1 MTANHHHDR
10 LKTNLS
16 SLVLRVLIEYEKE
29 MSGLTERQK
38 LVLALVVRDYIDS
51 AEPIS
56 SGSLVKNYQ
65 LDFSSA
71 TVRNEMA
78 VLEGRGYLSQPYTSA
93 GRVPTAHGYRYYV
106 QQLMGTVELPA
117 HIKEMIRHQFYQARH
132 DVDDWLS
139 LSASVL
145 AQHSHVAAIVTP
157 LHTEKAKLKY
167 IALLSTRGRQVL
179 LVIILNSGEVHQQ
192 TLVLDDT
199 LSQDRLN
206 GIASQ
211 FNQLASGKDA
221 KMLEE
226 LRETIDSGPALEI
239 FEVVLQVLSG
249 TEVVLSGDLY
259 RDGLANMLSEPEFLE
274 PEKAKHTLELFED
287 RGLLDDLLSR
297 TVFERNAS
305 GVHVIIGGEGTWDQL
320 GDCSVIIARYGTRE
334 QGMGAVGILGPLRM
348 AYSRGVSTVRFVSDL
363 MSELISGSMIT

>member
-1 MTANHHHDR
+1 
-10 LKTNLS
+10 
-16 SLVLRVLIEYEKE
+16 

-38 LVLALVVRDYIDS
+38 LVLALLVRDHIDT
-51 AEPIS
+51 AEPVS
-56 SGSLVKNYQ
+56 SRRLVENYQ
-65 LDFSSA
+65 LDISSA

-78 VLEGRGYLSQPYTSA
+78 VLEGGGYLSQPYTSA
-93 GRVPTAHGYRYYV
+93 GRVPTPQGYRYYV

-117 HIKEMIRHQFYQARH
+117 HIQEMIRHQFYQARH

-157 LHTEKAKLKY
+157 LHTEKAKLKH

-192 TLVLDDT
+192 TLVLDET
-199 LSQDRLN
+199 LSQIRL
-206 GIASQ
+206 GEIAAQ
-211 FNQLASGKDA
+211 INQLASGKDA
-221 KMLEE
+221 KMMEE
-226 LRETIDSGPALEI
+226 IEEDIESGPTAE
-239 FEVVLQVLSG
+239 FFDAVYQVISG
-249 TEVVLSGDLY
+249 TEVVSSGDLY
-259 RDGLANMLSEPEFLE
+259 RDGLANMLSVPEFSE

-297 TVFERNAS
+297 TVFERNAA
-305 GVHVIIGGEGTWDQL
+305 GVHVIIGGEDTWEQL
-320 GDCSVIIARYGTRE
+320 GDCTVIIARYGTRE

-348 AYSRGVSTVRFVSDL
+348 AYSRGVSTVRFISDL
-363 MSELISGSMIT
+363 MSELISESMIT

>member
-1 MTANHHHDR
+1 
-10 LKTNLS
+10 
-16 SLVLRVLIEYEKE
+16 

-38 LVLALVVRDYIDS
+38 LVLALLVRDYIDT

-56 SGSLVKNYQ
+56 SGRLVRNYQ
-65 LDFSSA
+65 LEFSSA

-78 VLEGRGYLSQPYTSA
+78 VLEGLDYLSQPYTSA
-93 GRVPTAHGYRYYV
+93 GRVPTTHGYRYYV

-117 HIKEMIRHQFYQARH
+117 HVKEMIRHQFYQARH

-157 LHTEKAKLKY
+157 LHTEKAKLKH

-179 LVIILNSGEVHQQ
+179 LVIILSSGEVHQQ
-192 TLVLDDT
+192 TLVLDEN
-199 LSQDRLN
+199 LSQERLDE
-206 GIASQ
+206 IADQ
-211 FNQLASGKDA
+211 INHLTTGKNA
-221 KMLEE
+221 KMMEE
-226 LRETIDSGPALEI
+226 LREAIDSGPATEI
-239 FEVVLQVLSG
+239 FEVVYQVLSG
-249 TEVVLSGDLY
+249 TEVLSSGDLY
-259 RDGLANMLSEPEFLE
+259 RDGISNMLSEPEFFE

-297 TVFERNAS
+297 TVFERNAA
-305 GVHVIIGGEGTWDQL
+305 GVHVIIGGEDTWEQL

-334 QGMGAVGILGPLRM
+334 QGMGAVGVLGPLRM

-363 MSELISGSMIT
+363 MSELISESMIA

>member
-1 MTANHHHDR
+1 
-10 LKTNLS
+10 
-16 SLVLRVLIEYEKE
+16 

-38 LVLALVVRDYIDS
+38 LVLALLVRDHIDT

-56 SGSLVKNYQ
+56 SGRLVKNYQ

-78 VLEGRGYLSQPYTSA
+78 VLEGSGYLSQPYTSA
-93 GRVPTAHGYRYYV
+93 GRIPTPQGYRYYV
-106 QQLMGTVELPA
+106 RQLMGAAELPA
-117 HIKEMIRHQFYQARH
+117 HIQEMIRHQFYQARH

-157 LHTEKAKLKY
+157 LHTEKAKLKH

-192 TLVLDDT
+192 TLVLDET
-199 LSQDRLN
+199 LSQVRLN
-206 GIASQ
+206 GIAAQ
-211 FNQLASGKDA
+211 INQLVSGKDA
-221 KMLEE
+221 KTMEE
-226 LRETIDSGPALEI
+226 LKEAVESGPAAEI
-239 FEVVLQVLSG
+239 FEVVFQVLSG
-249 TEVVLSGDLY
+249 TEVVSSGDLY
-259 RDGLANMLSEPEFLE
+259 RDGLANMLSVPEFSE
-274 PEKAKHTLELFED
+274 PDKAKHTLELFED
-287 RGLLDDLLSR
+287 RSLLDDLLSR
-297 TVFERNAS
+297 TVFERNAA
-305 GVHVIIGGEGTWDQL
+305 GVHVIIGGEDTWEQL

-363 MSELISGSMIT
+363 MSELISESMIA